1 MIPFQKVISQS
12 LLMNQLT
19 KESCHQLDCTTSST
33 KAESSK
39 EVVEGELD

>member
-1 MIPFQKVISQS
+1 MIPFKKVISQS

-19 KESCHQLDCTTSST
+19 KESCHQLDCSASST